1 MLLESMSPSQIIF
14 RAWVQAR
21 TMRLADVQMNRKLQS
36 KHSMLPY
43 AQDTSWDTMR
53 QLDVSLQ
60 ARQVGTI
67 LRPSARRRD
76 KVLLMQSQRPV
87 RRFPFC
93 SSPSGATNP
102 SCTGKLMSPHWQ
114 ELIEEMI
121 KRIQSGMLS
130 RCHPRLGIVCYT
142 VHMQCEF
149 GFLTNMQ
156 PQGICAAGCF
166 LQCKSD
172 MRPSAMHVYLVLCP

>member
-1 MLLESMSPSQIIF
+1 MLLESMSPLQIIF

-21 TMRLADVQMNRKLQS
+21 TMRLADVQMIRKLQS
-36 KHSMLPY
+36 KHSVLPY

-76 KVLLMQSQRPV
+76 KVLLMQSQRHV

-102 SCTGKLMSPHWQ
+102 SCTGKLVSPHWQ
-114 ELIEEMI
+114 ELIE
-121 KRIQSGMLS
+121 RIQPGMLS
-130 RCHPRLGIVCYT
+130 RMSSQTGDSLLLRAY
-142 VHMQCEF
+142 
-149 GFLTNMQ
+149 
-156 PQGICAAGCF
+156 A
-166 LQCKSD
+166 
-172 MRPSAMHVYLVLCP
+172 MRVWLPNKHATARNLCCRMLSAVQV

>member
-1 MLLESMSPSQIIF
+1 MSPSQIIF

-21 TMRLADVQMNRKLQS
+21 TMRLADVQLIRELQS

-43 AQDTSWDTMR
+43 AQDTSWDAMR
-53 QLDVSLQ
+53 QLDASLQ
-60 ARQVGTI
+60 ARQIGTI

-102 SCTGKLMSPHWQ
+102 SCTGMLMSPHWQ
-114 ELIEEMI
+114 ELIEEMT

-130 RCHPRLGIVCYT
+130 RCHPRLGIVCYN

-149 GFLTNMQ
+149 GFLKSMQ

-166 LQCKSD
+166 LQCKSE